1 MLRQSESSLPRKL
14 VEHLMLQFTLYLNSM
29 QTIQRKYCR
38 FKKPKDRGTDR
49 QTERLIGSQTK
60 RKNANNYKKLRQGG

>member
-38 FKKPKDRGTDR
+38 FKKPKDRGTEGQTDR
-49 QTERLIGSQTK
+49 P
-60 RKNANNYKKLRQGG
+60 ND

>member
-38 FKKPKDRGTDR
+38 FKKPQRQGDR
-49 QTERLIGSQTK
+49 QTDRTIDRFSNKEEKCEQL
-60 RKNANNYKKLRQGG
+60 